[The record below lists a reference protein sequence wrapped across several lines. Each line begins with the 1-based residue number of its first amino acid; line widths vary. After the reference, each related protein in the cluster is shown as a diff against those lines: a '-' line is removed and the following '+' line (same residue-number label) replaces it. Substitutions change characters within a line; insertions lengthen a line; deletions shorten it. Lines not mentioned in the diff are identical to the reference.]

1 MGKVF
6 DISLKDFLT
15 KKFILLSLLPLL
27 GAVLVLGILAFFG
40 GKEGF
45 ETLQSAIA
53 NGDFTLLQNYPIIS
67 KILSYGVTKWIIGA
81 FFYIAG
87 TFLVLIFSVVIAVII
102 AGFLTP
108 VVTKEINSRHYNLA
122 KQNEV
127 SFLKVIKLMAT
138 SLLKFIAIFLIC
150 LVFYF
155 VPILNLFVIN
165 VPFFYLFYKFLLI
178 DVASN
183 SLNSDRFD
191 KIYRQGG
198 GYKFMFSCFLFY
210 LLCLI
215 PLVGLFLQL
224 FFVIF
229 LSHILYQN
237 EQKFGIKNKFNEIK
251 Y

>member
-1 MGKVF
+1 MGKIF
-6 DISLKDFLT
+6 DISIKDFLT

-45 ETLQSAIA
+45 ENLQIAIA

-67 KILSYGVTKWIIGA
+67 KILNYSITKWIIGA

-87 TFLVLIFSVVIAVII
+87 TFLVLIFSVIIAVII

-108 VVTKEINSRHYNLA
+108 VVTKEINLRHYGLT

-127 SFLKVIKLMAT
+127 SFLKVVKLMAT

-165 VPFFYLFYKFLLI
+165 IPFFYLFYKFLLI

-183 SLNSDRFD
+183 SLNKERFD

-198 GYKFMFSCFLFY
+198 GYKFMLSCFLFY

-237 EQKFGIKNKFNEIK
+237 EQKLGVKKKFNEIK
-251 Y
+251 

>member
-1 MGKVF
+1 MGKIF
-6 DISLKDFLT
+6 DISIKDFLT

-45 ETLQSAIA
+45 ENLQIAIA
-53 NGDFTLLQNYPIIS
+53 NGDFTILQNYPIIS
-67 KILSYGVTKWIIGA
+67 KILNYSITKWIIGA

-87 TFLVLIFSVVIAVII
+87 TFLVLIFSVIIAVII

-108 VVTKEINSRHYNLA
+108 VVTKEINLRHYNLER
-122 KQNEV
+122 QNEV
-127 SFLKVIKLMAT
+127 SFLKVVKLMAT

-165 VPFFYLFYKFLLI
+165 IPFFYLFYKFLLI

-183 SLNSDRFD
+183 SLNKERFE
-191 KIYRQGG
+191 KIYKKGG
-198 GYKFMFSCFLFY
+198 GYKFMLSCFLFY

-237 EQKFGIKNKFNEIK
+237 EQKLGVKKKFNEIK
-251 Y
+251 

>member
-27 GAVLVLGILAFFG
+27 GAVLVLGVLAFFG
-40 GKEGF
+40 GKESF

-53 NGDFTLLQNYPIIS
+53 NGDFTLLQSYPIIS
-67 KILSYGVTKWIIGA
+67 KILNYSVTKWIIGA

-87 TFLVLIFSVVIAVII
+87 TFLVLIFSVIIAVVI

-108 VVTKEINSRHYNLA
+108 VVTKEINLRHYNLER
-122 KQNEV
+122 QNEV
-127 SFLKVIKLMAT
+127 SFLKVIKLMAV

-183 SLNSDRFD
+183 SLNKERFD

-198 GYKFMFSCFLFY
+198 GYKFMLSCFLFY

-237 EQKFGIKNKFNEIK
+237 EQKFGVKKKFNEIK
-251 Y
+251 

>member
-1 MGKVF
+1 MNKIF
-6 DISLKDFLT
+6 NISVKDFLT

-27 GAVLVLGILAFFG
+27 GAILVLGILAFFG
-40 GKEGF
+40 GKESF
-45 ETLQSAIA
+45 ENLQNALA
-53 NGDFTLLQNYPIIS
+53 NGDFTLLQNYPIIA

-87 TFLVLIFSVVIAVII
+87 TFLVLIFSVIIAVII
-102 AGFLTP
+102 VGFLTP
-108 VVTKEINSRHYNLA
+108 VVTKEINLRHYNLQ
-122 KQNEV
+122 KQGEV
-127 SFLKVIKLMAT
+127 SFLRVLKLMFFT
-138 SLLKFIAIFLIC
+138 ILKFIVIFLIC

-155 VPILNLFVIN
+155 VPILNLFIIN

-183 SLNSDRFD
+183 SLNSERFE
-191 KIYRQGG
+191 KIYKRGG
-198 GYKFMFSCFLFY
+198 GYKFMLSCFLFY

-229 LSHILYQN
+229 LTHILYQN
-237 EQKFGIKNKFNEIK
+237 ELKLGTKAKFKE
-251 Y
+251 